1 MCLRTRKIDDGDG
14 CGNTVDSLKGDVMDQ
29 ERHDEETVIAAIRQ
43 HRGLLAPAA
52 KMLGYN
58 RASLYKYVA
67 RHNLQW
73 VIDECREASLDW
85 AENALFAQIEQGN
98 VTAMIFFL
106 KCIGKSR
113 GYIERVPV
121 RVTQEVEDAADTE
134 TDGEIITINVR
145 NGTNGHHA

>member
-1 MCLRTRKIDDGDG
+1 MAR
-14 CGNTVDSLKGDVMDQ
+14 
-29 ERHDEETVIAAIRQ
+29 ERHDPETVTRAIRA

-52 KMLGYN
+52 KTLGYD
-58 RASLYKYVA
+58 RVTLYNYVK

-85 AENALFAQIEQGN
+85 AENALFAQIDQGN

-121 RVTQEVEDAADTE
+121 RVNQGAEEAADTE
-134 TDGEIITINVR
+134 ADAEIITINVR
-145 NGTNGHHA
+145 NGTNGYHA